1 MNTHFF
7 SDTSVMLRRSLRH
20 VTRSMDTIITVTIMP
35 IAFMLLFVYVFGGAI
50 QAGTDNYVNYLL
62 PGILIIA
69 IASGISYTAFRLFND
84 LQSGIFERFH
94 SMPIARSSVLWGHV
108 LTSLVSNAIS
118 VVVIVLVALL
128 MGFRSSAGVPAWLAV
143 AGILVV
149 FTLALT
155 WIAVI
160 AALSAS
166 STDGAT
172 AFSYPIVF
180 LPFVSS
186 AFVPTAS
193 MPGPVRAF
201 AENQPVTSIV
211 EAIRALLSGQ
221 PVGNDIWVALA
232 WCVGIMLVAYI
243 FAMRRIKSGCE
254 KQELRQE

>member
-1 MNTHFF
+1 MNTHLFG
-7 SDTSVMLRRSLRH
+7 DTSVMLRRSLRH
-20 VTRSMDTIITVTIMP
+20 VTRSTDTIVTVLIMP

-50 QAGTDNYVNYLL
+50 KTGTDNYVNYLL
-62 PGILIIA
+62 PGILLIA
-69 IASGISYTAFRLFND
+69 IASGISYTAYRLFID

-118 VVVIVLVALL
+118 VVVIVLVALP
-128 MGFRSSAGVPAWLAV
+128 MGFRSSAGVLAWLAV
-143 AGILVV
+143 AGILVL

-160 AALSAS
+160 AGLSAKS
-166 STDGAT
+166 ADGAV

-211 EAIRALLSGQ
+211 NTIRALFERQ
-221 PVGNDIWVALA
+221 PVGDEIWIAIT
-232 WCVGIMLVAYI
+232 WCVGILVIASALAMVAY
-243 FAMRRIKSGCE
+243 RRKIA
-254 KQELRQE
+254 

>member
-1 MNTHFF
+1 MSAHSFSNTG
-7 SDTSVMLRRSLRH
+7 VMLGRSVRH

-50 QAGTDNYVNYLL
+50 QAGTDNYVNYLM
-62 PGILIIA
+62 PGILLIA
-69 IASGISYTAFRLFND
+69 IASGISYTAYRLFND
-84 LQSGIFERFH
+84 MQSGIFERFH

-118 VVVIVLVALL
+118 VVIIVLVGLL
-128 MGFRSSAGVPAWLAV
+128 MGFRSSAGVLAWLAV
-143 AGILVV
+143 AGILVL

-155 WIAVI
+155 WVAVI
-160 AALSAS
+160 AGLSAS

-172 AFSYPIVF
+172 AFSYPIIF

-186 AFVPTAS
+186 AFVPTDT

-211 EAIRALLSGQ
+211 NTIRALLEQQ
-221 PVGNDIWVALA
+221 PVGGEIWIALA
-232 WCVGIMLVAYI
+232 WCVGILIVAYA
-243 FAMRRIKSGCE
+243 FAMVAYRRKIA
-254 KQELRQE
+254 